1 MKSLAFFALSAVI
14 TLSVTSGCS
23 YVRPYKIE
31 INQGNYVTQDAVD
44 KLKVGMTRSQVRT
57 VLGPPLIES
66 AFHTNRWEY
75 HFSLERRGQP
85 ITKHQVSV
93 FFEGEG
99 LKSWE
104 AKALPKEPV
113 IDKDTTVA
121 VTAEKDGEGVLSRL
135 RDWWK
140 K

>member
-1 MKSLAFFALSAVI
+1 MKSFAVLALGALV
-14 TLSVTSGCS
+14 VVSGCA

-57 VLGPPLIES
+57 ALGPPLIES
-66 AFHTNRWEY
+66 AFHSNRWEY
-75 HFSLERRGQP
+75 HFTLERRGQP
-85 ITKHQVSV
+85 ITKHQVTV
-93 FFEGEG
+93 LFEGEG

-104 AKALPKEPV
+104 AKALPKEAV
-113 IDKDTTVA
+113 IDRDGNV
-121 VTAEKDGEGVLSRL
+121 VVAEKESDGFLTRL
-135 RDWWK
+135 REWWK

>member
-1 MKSLAFFALSAVI
+1 MKSFAVLTLSALIV
-14 TLSVTSGCS
+14 VSGCA

-31 INQGNYVTQDAVD
+31 INQGNYVTQNAVD

-66 AFHTNRWEY
+66 AFHSNRWEY
-75 HFSLERRGQP
+75 HFSLERRGEP

-93 FFEGEG
+93 VFEGEG
-99 LKSWE
+99 LKSWDS
-104 AKALPKEPV
+104 KALPKDPV
-113 IDKDTTVA
+113 IDRDVGTV
-121 VTAEKDGEGVLSRL
+121 VPEKESEGFLTRL
-135 RDWWK
+135 REWWK

>member
-1 MKSLAFFALSAVI
+1 MKSFAVLALGALIV
-14 TLSVTSGCS
+14 VSGCA

-66 AFHTNRWEY
+66 AFHSNRWEY
-75 HFSLERRGQP
+75 HFTLERRGQP

-93 FFEGEG
+93 VFEGEG
-99 LKSWE
+99 LKSWD
-104 AKALPKEPV
+104 AKALPTVPV
-113 IDKDTTVA
+113 LDRDTVA
-121 VTAEKDGEGVLSRL
+121 VVPEKESEGFLTRL
-135 RDWWK
+135 REWWK

>member
-1 MKSLAFFALSAVI
+1 MKSLALFALGAVFS
-14 TLSVTSGCS
+14 LSLTSGCS

-31 INQGNYVTQDAVD
+31 INQGNYVTQDAVS

-75 HFSLERRGQP
+75 HFSLERRGEP
-85 ITKHQVSV
+85 VAKHQVSV

-99 LKSWE
+99 LKSWD

-113 IDKDTTVA
+113 IDRDNTVVVA
-121 VTAEKDGEGVLSRL
+121 DKESEGVLSRL

>member
-1 MKSLAFFALSAVI
+1 MKSLAFLALSAVVS
-14 TLSVTSGCS
+14 LSFVSGCA

-75 HFSLERRGQP
+75 HFSLERRGAP
-85 ITKHQVSV
+85 VTKHQVSV

-104 AKALPKEPV
+104 AKALPKDPV
-113 IDKDTTVA
+113 IDKDTAVA
-121 VTAEKDGEGVLSRL
+121 VATEKESEGVLSRL